1 MKLFLLTIIT
11 ISFIIF
17 ITFSSATELNETDIY
32 NVSIVTSGYFI
43 GNGSLLTDIDGSN
56 YDDTDLWTNASVQE
70 SRINTNSGSIVDLWT
85 NASVQESR
93 INDLEA
99 GAVSDVWVNE
109 SGDTMT
115 GKLTIEDDLNVT
127 GNIYLGGDILGA
139 NADVAEQFNVF
150 QVVEPGDVVVAYK
163 KVMLQISA
171 QPYDNRVVGVVS
183 TNPFMTLGIS
193 RKGTPIVM
201 AGTAPTKVCDEGGE
215 IKAGDLLTTSSRKG
229 YAMKLELLDVTKA
242 RTFSEL
248 KQMIR
253 ENDIRRMGAFGKAL
267 EDFDDNSGKITA
279 IINLM

>member
-1 MKLFLLTIIT
+1 MRKKYVALLGFIL
-11 ISFIIF
+11 ISLV
-17 ITFSSATELNETDIY
+17 SAGVYHTTYFDGGDYYFN
-32 NVSIVTSGYFI
+32 NSIVTGENITTGDGLILGGVYI
-43 GNGSLLTDIDGSN
+43 DTWDDVNGTDGGGSV
-56 YDDTDLWTNASVQE
+56 T
-70 SRINTNSGSIVDLWT
+70 
-85 NASVQESR
+85 
-93 INDLEA
+93 
-99 GAVSDVWVNE
+99 DVWVNE

-139 NADVAEQFNVF
+139 NADVAQQFNVF

-253 ENDIRRMGAFGKAL
+253 ENDIRRMSAFGKAL